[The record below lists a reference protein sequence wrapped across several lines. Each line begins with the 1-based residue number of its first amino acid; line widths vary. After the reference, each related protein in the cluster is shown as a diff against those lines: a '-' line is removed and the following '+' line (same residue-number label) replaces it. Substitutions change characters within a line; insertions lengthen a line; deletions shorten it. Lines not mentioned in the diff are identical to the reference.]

1 VHGGAVIGGEQ
12 VKKILG
18 LLVAVLLLSPLPYSF
33 GFSGKGQDCSK
44 CHTLRKAEAEA
55 LLKAA
60 IPNVRILEIRTA
72 PVKSMWEIDVESNGK
87 RGLVYLDFSKKYL
100 FSGALIDVRDMK
112 NVTRQRFTEIN
123 RVDVSNIPLKDALVL
138 GRRNARKKV
147 IVFTDPDCPFCGR
160 LHEQMKEVV
169 AERKDI
175 AFFIKMFPLPMHKDA
190 YEKAKAIVCEKSL
203 RLLEDSYRH
212 KPLPKAKC
220 RTSAVDDS
228 VAAGKK
234 IGVNATPT
242 LIMPDGRMITG
253 ASDAKALIAD
263 IDRK

>member
-1 VHGGAVIGGEQ
+1 

-18 LLVAVLLLSPLPYSF
+18 LLIAVLLLSPLPYSF
-33 GFSGKGQDCSK
+33 GFGGKGQDCSK
-44 CHTLRKAEAEA
+44 CHTLKKAEAEA

-60 IPNVRILEIRTA
+60 IPNVRVLEIRTA
-72 PVKSMWEIDVESNGK
+72 PVRSMWEIDVESNGK
-87 RGLVYLDFSKKYL
+87 RGLVYLDVTKKYL
-100 FSGALIDVRDMK
+100 FSGALIDIRDMK
-112 NVTRQRFTEIN
+112 NLTRQRFTEIN
-123 RVDVSNIPLKDALVL
+123 RVEASSIPLKDALVL

-160 LHEQMKEVV
+160 LHEQMKKVV

-203 RLLEDSYRH
+203 RLLEDSYEH

-228 VAAGKK
+228 IAAGKK

-242 LIMPDGRMITG
+242 LILPDGRMITG
-253 ASDAKALIAD
+253 VSDAEALIAD

>member
-1 VHGGAVIGGEQ
+1 

-18 LLVAVLLLSPLPYSF
+18 LLIAVLVLFPLPYSF

-44 CHTLRKAEAEA
+44 CHTLKKAEAEA

-60 IPNVRILEIRTA
+60 IPNVRVLEIRTA

-87 RGLVYLDFSKKYL
+87 RGLVYLDFTKKYL
-100 FSGALIDVRDMK
+100 FSGALIDIRDMK
-112 NVTRQRFTEIN
+112 NITRQRFSEIN
-123 RVDVSNIPLKDALVL
+123 RVDVSNMPLKDALLL

-147 IVFTDPDCPFCGR
+147 IVFTDPDCPFCAR

-203 RLLEDSYRH
+203 RLLEDSYQH

-228 VAAGKK
+228 IAAGKK

-242 LIMPDGRMITG
+242 LILPDGRMITG